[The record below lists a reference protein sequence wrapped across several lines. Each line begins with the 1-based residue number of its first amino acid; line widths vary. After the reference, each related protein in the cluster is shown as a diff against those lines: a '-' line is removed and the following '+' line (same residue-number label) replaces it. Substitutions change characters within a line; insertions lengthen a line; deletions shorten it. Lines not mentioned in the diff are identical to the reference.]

1 MRCEHHV
8 LSMFLFLLQ
17 TNLRRFI
24 ECIQQ
29 LETDK
34 VEKML
39 DRGLDPNYHDPENGG
54 SATQPSNGIKFRCV
68 ILFGMGNEDQI

>member
-54 SATQPSNGIKFRCV
+54 SATQPSNGNKIQMRHFIWNGK
-68 ILFGMGNEDQI
+68 